1 MEQARIFIA
10 IALSFL
16 VFLLWDA
23 FFVEKKPA
31 DKPKQEVSSMDDQ
44 KKISE
49 FSRPQPVVPAEK
61 AFKPDVAEGVE
72 AVIQYHL
79 TGEEG
84 GDWIIDIHEGKCTV
98 SEGTAENPKM
108 TLTADAQDFKDVLL
122 GNANGMQY
130 FMQGK
135 LKLAGDLNLAMK
147 LTSFF
152 KMG

>member
-1 MEQARIFIA
+1 MADYTVEQ
-10 IALSFL
+10 L
-16 VFLLWDA
+16 V
-23 FFVEKKPA
+23 
-31 DKPKQEVSSMDDQ
+31 
-44 KKISE
+44 
-49 FSRPQPVVPAEK
+49 RNHEK